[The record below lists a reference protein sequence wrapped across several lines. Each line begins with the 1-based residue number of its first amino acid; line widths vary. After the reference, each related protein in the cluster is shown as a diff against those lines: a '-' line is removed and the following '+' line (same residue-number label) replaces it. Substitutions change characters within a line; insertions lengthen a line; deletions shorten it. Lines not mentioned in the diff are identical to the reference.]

1 MSPRERLKAKIAALQ
16 AKTEANGCSEAEA
29 MAAAGLAARL
39 MAEHAFDQAEIEM
52 TDATAPDTS
61 VRTTNRTTWR
71 DKLSGGI
78 AVATN
83 CAWMI
88 RADKVDILFVG
99 REPGPDIAVYLRDV
113 CFRAVDRELAAFKQ
127 TPFYVRRRKLSTR
140 RQAAADFVDGMVIRL
155 IVRIVELFKPVRD
168 DTARHEAKEMMRRRE
183 NSVPGKPMTERKPRF
198 SAAAGAG
205 WRAGGDVGLHHG
217 VGTTAAPKLIGGGS

>member
-1 MSPRERLKAKIAALQ
+1 MTQRERLKAKIAALL
-16 AKTEANGCSEAEA
+16 AKTEAAGCTEAEA
-29 MAAAGLAARL
+29 MAAAALAAKL

-61 VRTTNRTTWR
+61 TRTTNRTTWR

-88 RADKVDILFVG
+88 RCDRGDILFVG

-113 CFRAVDRELAAFKQ
+113 CFRAVDRELAAFKT
-127 TPFYVRRRKLSTR
+127 TPFYQRRRKLSTR
-140 RQAAADFVDGMVIRL
+140 RQAAADFVNGLVIRL
-155 IVRIVELFKPVRD
+155 IVRLLELFGPVRD
-168 DTARHEAKEMMRRRE
+168 DAARDEAKQLMRRRE
-183 NSVPGKPMTERKPRF
+183 NSVPSTHMTERKTRF

-205 WRAGGDVGLHHG
+205 WAAGAKVGLHHG
-217 VGTTAAPKLIGGGS
+217 VTGSAAPKLIGGSE